1 MSELNLSEIKVII
14 KEVFDNSLDNMNIKG
29 LSRRLIENQFEMY
42 LDDKSNDLD
51 IELSFYRMLKILK
64 NHKINTF

>member
-1 MSELNLSEIKVII
+1 MSELNLSEIKIII
-14 KEVFDNSLDNMNIKG
+14 KEVFDNSLDNMGIHG
-29 LSRRLIENQFEMY
+29 LGRKLIENQFEMY

>member
-64 NHKINTF
+64 NHKINTL

>member
-1 MSELNLSEIKVII
+1 MSELNLSEIKIII

-64 NHKINTF
+64 NHKINTL